1 MNIFLLSALP
11 IAAGVLVVLAN
22 LPALIKLWQMIR
34 DGEADNQSLYRNYLL
49 LAGNGLLF
57 IYTATIGD
65 VFLATASAI
74 NTTLLLIIISLIFV
88 SRRT

>member
-22 LPALIKLWQMIR
+22 LPALIKLRQMIR

-65 VFLATASAI
+65 LFLAIASAI
-74 NTTLLLIIISLIFV
+74 NTTLLLIIIGLIFI